1 MAMVKKLLKKK
12 RERKTKNIL
21 EVTPSDSSKMK
32 QIKKRCITLITTQ
45 SKISKVDEILKHKL
59 SKTRKEETEERI
71 HKYKQQYNEAF
82 EKLNNQIEE
91 DTLINIS
98 NKSSCSYN

>member
-32 QIKKRCITLITTQ
+32 QIKKRYITTQ
-45 SKISKVDEILKHKL
+45 SKISKVNEILKHKL